1 MSIADYVILG
11 IIGLSMAL
19 SLHRGFTLEALSLV
33 TWIAAFV
40 IARLF
45 SVPLAIVLSDW
56 VDPPSARHPLAFIA
70 LFILTMIVGA
80 LIKHLIKEVI
90 KVTGLTGT
98 DRVLGS
104 AFGLVRGCL
113 LVVISLAV
121 LARMTQMPLDPWWKE
136 SMLIPHFMMVE
147 DWTAQ
152 TGQVIWEKIMDIGA
166 E

>member
-11 IIGLSMAL
+11 CIALSMAL
-19 SLHRGFTLEALSLV
+19 SLHRGFAIEALSLV

-45 SVPLAIVLSDW
+45 SVPLAVVLSQW
-56 VDPPSARHPLAFIA
+56 VEPPSARQPIAFVA

-80 LIKHLIKEVI
+80 LIKHLVKEVV
-90 KVTGLTGT
+90 KVTGLSGT

-113 LVVISLAV
+113 LVVVSLAV
-121 LARMTQMPLDPWWKE
+121 MSRMTQMPMDPWWK
-136 SMLIPHFMMVE
+136 SSILIPHFIVVE
-147 DWTAQ
+147 EWTSEV
-152 TGQVIWEKIMDIGA
+152 GQLVWKKIMEIGA
-166 E
+166 D